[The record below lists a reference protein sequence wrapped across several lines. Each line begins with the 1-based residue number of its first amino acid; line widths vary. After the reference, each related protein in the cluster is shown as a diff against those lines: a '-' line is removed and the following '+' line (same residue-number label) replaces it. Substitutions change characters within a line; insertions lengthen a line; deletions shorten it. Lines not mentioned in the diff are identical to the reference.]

1 MPVGRAQRQ
10 AERRAFPIDDQVPL
24 GACLATVRRIGSG
37 LRAPL
42 GRARRRCRAR
52 PGASP
57 GGRRHAAA
65 PAVPDAAPPRPRRHA
80 TPPAAASRSCRCS
93 PSPQAR
99 PAIGCRCATRRGCP
113 PAPHGP
119 APGGWPPFGR
129 AGSGGNSGSI
139 AAQRSSATR
148 GAAIH
153 PQRPKP
159 SYLHSSKSAKSPGP
173 ERMRPPEREFRPA
186 PSPALPSS
194 LRQPWR
200 NLRFQASSDQL
211 ESEFVGR
218 NGVPSAMKVRTGLRP
233 HQTRR

>member
-119 APGGWPPFGR
+119 APGRGRPLGQAVRAATAARSPPKDRQQREGLPSTPNAQNQVISTVLNR
-129 AGSGGNSGSI
+129 PSPRVRRECALRRENSG
-139 AAQRSSATR
+139 
-148 GAAIH
+148 
-153 PQRPKP
+153 P
-159 SYLHSSKSAKSPGP
+159 
-173 ERMRPPEREFRPA
+173 
-186 PSPALPSS
+186 
-194 LRQPWR
+194 
-200 NLRFQASSDQL
+200 
-211 ESEFVGR
+211 
-218 NGVPSAMKVRTGLRP
+218 LRP
-233 HQTRR
+233 RHSQAPFANPGATCASRRHPTNWRASL